1 MSEYYST
8 KCAKWSGFIR
18 ICVMECK
25 IQQGI
30 CILCSDDKE
39 QEDTMEYIIFGIA
52 FVGILTI
59 LYLGVKT
66 AIEFSEK

>member
-1 MSEYYST
+1 
-8 KCAKWSGFIR
+8 
-18 ICVMECK
+18 
-25 IQQGI
+25 
-30 CILCSDDKE
+30 
-39 QEDTMEYIIFGIA
+39 MEYIIFGIA